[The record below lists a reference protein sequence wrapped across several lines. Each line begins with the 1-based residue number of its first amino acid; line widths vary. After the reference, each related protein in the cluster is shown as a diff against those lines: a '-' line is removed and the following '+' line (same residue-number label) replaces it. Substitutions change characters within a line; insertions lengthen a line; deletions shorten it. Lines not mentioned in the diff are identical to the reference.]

1 MTPDIINGLFEF
13 IGALFQT
20 RNIWAL
26 LQDRQVKGVRPLPVA
41 FFSLWGAWNIWYYP
55 SLNQWVSFWG
65 GICIVITNT
74 VWLCLMVY
82 YMRRDRKWKL
92 R

>member
-13 IGALFQT
+13 LGALFQT

-41 FFSLWGAWNIWYYP
+41 FFSLWGAWNM
-55 SLNQWVSFWG
+55 LRNT
-65 GICIVITNT
+65 GIMDYDFRMSDYLKHLINT
-74 VWLCLMVY
+74 ETFAPRLAMFIK
-82 YMRRDRKWKL
+82 RKNK
-92 R
+92 